1 MPKGEI
7 IDKKWGYEE
16 IIVNNAEYCGKFLN
30 INKGGKSSVHYHK
43 NKRETFH
50 CIKGEVLLNVSG
62 REFIMTEPCTINPST
77 PHSFL
82 GITDAVILEIS
93 THHDDSDVVRLT
105 ESQCL

>member
-1 MPKGEI
+1 MEI

-16 IIVNNAEYCGKFLN
+16 VIVNLPEYCGKFLH

-43 NKRETFH
+43 NKRETFL
-50 CIKGEVLLNVSG
+50 CIKGEVMLDVG
-62 REFIMTEPCTINPST
+62 GHPFVMTEPCTINPGI

-93 THHDDSDVVRLT
+93 THHDDNDVFRLT
-105 ESQCL
+105 ESNG